1 MKGLTLVGALLLVL
15 GLLSLVIPIPHKED
29 HGVKIGDAKIGIE
42 TEHSE
47 RLPPVVGGLLIVGGV
62 IALVAGSRNA
72 A

>member
-15 GLLSLVIPIPHKED
+15 GLVSLVIPIPHKED

-42 TEHSE
+42 TEHSD